1 MLLGPAAYFL
11 ITALYN
17 VFPLPRRRNFQRSF
31 AHAGEALDRGMH
43 VMVFPEGTRSEA
55 GELASFM
62 PGIGLLVKQAHAP
75 VLPVAI
81 RGLGELKAQSRGWFR
96 SGRIE
101 VHVGEPLR
109 FGPEAT
115 EAEITERLRIA
126 VSALLSEG

>member
-1 MLLGPAAYFL
+1 LGPAAYFL

-101 VHVGEPLR
+101 VHVGEPLH
-109 FGPEAT
+109 FGLEAT
-115 EAEITERLRIA
+115 AAEVTERLRIA